1 MDKNPFNYK
10 ELEMLYPDW
19 RKLPCMYEDSLSN
32 AVMIASQQPFKIN
45 TNPVYATRP
54 WPMHWHDA
62 FEINYVLKGAGIF
75 VIVKQEVSFQPN
87 QLHILNG
94 VFRPFLFS
102 PENTLILNLHFHP
115 SLLYYTSFHAFA
127 YVPQQPFS

>member
-1 MDKNPFNYK
+1 MDKNTFNYK

-54 WPMHWHDA
+54 WPMHWPDA

-75 VIVKQEVSFQPN
+75 VIENEEIFFQPDE
-87 QLHILNG
+87 
-94 VFRPFLFS
+94 RPITHVVCRHMLFS
-102 PENTLILNLHFHP
+102 HEDNLNFNQHFPP
-115 SLLYYTSFHAFA
+115 SL
-127 YVPQQPFS
+127 